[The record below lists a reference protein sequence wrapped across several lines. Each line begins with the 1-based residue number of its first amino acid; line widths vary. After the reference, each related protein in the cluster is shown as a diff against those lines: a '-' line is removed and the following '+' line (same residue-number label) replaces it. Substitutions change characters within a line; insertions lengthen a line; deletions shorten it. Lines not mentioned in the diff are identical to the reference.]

1 MFKKGWLYLNTGN
14 SFDSRT
20 QAHRSL
26 IKQSLPQYHL
36 SVMSLYSCMCCVT
49 DMVYYLCFFFNINT
63 VQHGFFLLWH
73 KLLFLYVVMQWSII
87 LRIFRVET
95 YIQKKSYEKWRNWVR
110 SFSDPSKSIIHWLAN
125 KFQTASSLLIKE

>member
-26 IKQSLPQYHL
+26 IKQNLAQYHL
-36 SVMSLYSCMCCVT
+36 SLMSLPSCMCYVT
-49 DMVYYLCFFFNINT
+49 DVIYYLHFLNIYT

-73 KLLFLYVVMQWSII
+73 KLLFLFVVMQQSII

-95 YIQKKSYEKWRNWVR
+95 YIRKKSYEKWHNWVR
-110 SFSDPSKSIIHWLAN
+110 SFSVPSKSIIHWLAN